1 MENRYIRQERFQGV
15 GEKGQEKLRISRVTV
30 IGLGALGSMAANNL
44 ARAGVG
50 FIRLVDRDVVELSN
64 LQRQMLYTE
73 ADVKSQ
79 VPKAHAALKHLQEI
93 NSENAYEAVV
103 TDANSATIDSLIS
116 DVDLVI
122 DGTDNFEVRFLMSE
136 ACLHHK
142 KNWIYGGTRGSIGM
156 TKNFIYGEDQPCLRC
171 MMSYDGARN
180 MPTCATEG
188 IRNDTT
194 AILAPLEANEAI
206 KILIGSDAVRKEML
220 YFDLWQNRSR
230 KIPVVKNEECPVC
243 GYGQYSF
250 YGKNTGMQA
259 AELCGRDS
267 VQVVPAEEEHI
278 DFMSFAERLKPFG
291 TVTVNAFTLDFDDGT
306 YGVKLFKNGRA
317 IIKNVLDA
325 NRAKSIYTK
334 YVTNQLPEKK

>member
-1 MENRYIRQERFQGV
+1 MGNRYIRQETFRGI
-15 GEKGQEKLRISRVTV
+15 GKEGQEKLKNARVAV

-50 FIRLVDRDVVELSN
+50 YIKLVDRDVVELSN

-73 ADVKSQ
+73 EDVKRQ
-79 VPKAHAALKHLQEI
+79 VPKAHAALEHLTAI
-93 NSENAYEAVV
+93 NSENKYEAIVA
-103 TDANSATIDSLIS
+103 DANSSTIDALIT
-116 DVDLVI
+116 DVDLII

-156 TKNFIYGEDQPCLRC
+156 TKNFLYGEDQPCLRC

-188 IRNDTT
+188 ILNATT
-194 AILAPLEANEAI
+194 AILASLETNEAI
-206 KILIGSDAVRKEML
+206 KILIGSDKIRKDML
-220 YFDLWQNRSR
+220 YFDLWNNQTR

-259 AELCGRDS
+259 AALCGRDS
-267 VQVVPAEEEHI
+267 VQVVPAEEMKV
-278 DFMSFAERLKPFG
+278 DFAEYAKKLSPFG
-291 TVTVNAFTLDFDDGT
+291 IVKINAFTLDFDDGIF
-306 YGVKLFKNGRA
+306 GVKLFKNGRA
-317 IIKNVLDA
+317 IIRHVTDV
-325 NRAKSIYTK
+325 NRAKSIYIK
-334 YVTNQLPEKK
+334 YVEI

>member
-1 MENRYIRQERFQGV
+1 MCARLKPAADMLRPKSFDEMV
-15 GEKGQEKLRISRVTV
+15 GQEKLVGKNGVLRKLVKNGVLPSVVFFGPPGT
-30 IGLGALGSMAANNL
+30 GKTTAASIL
-44 ARAGVG
+44 AAESG
-50 FIRLVDRDVVELSN
+50 
-64 LQRQMLYTE
+64 
-73 ADVKSQ
+73 K
-79 VPKAHAALKHLQEI
+79 EI
-93 NSENAYEAVV
+93 FFLNA
-103 TDANSATIDSLIS
+103 
-116 DVDLVI
+116 
-122 DGTDNFEVRFLMSE
+122 
-136 ACLHHK
+136 
-142 KNWIYGGTRGSIGM
+142 
-156 TKNFIYGEDQPCLRC
+156 
-171 MMSYDGARN
+171 
-180 MPTCATEG
+180 
-188 IRNDTT
+188 TT
-194 AILAPLEANEAI
+194 AILASLETNEAI